1 MLSTIKT
8 YIISSLLICLFACST
23 VIGQSA
29 DLDQSVDLD
38 QGDSAIQGT
47 EIEIATLLELP
58 SMSMGTQIQI
68 VSPDLTTNFGLASV
82 VDGELI
88 LETELEP
95 YDEVRLLISHAG
107 TGEVAMP
114 TAFVSEEGNDLMLH
128 IPDSDF
134 VSFREWLS
142 RERGLRMIFPKIAA
156 AN

>member
-1 MLSTIKT
+1 MISKIKT
-8 YIISSLLICLFACST
+8 HIISSLLLCLFIVSGLVSST
-23 VIGQSA
+23 ATAQDIEVSLANI
-29 DLDQSVDLD
+29 LD
-38 QGDSAIQGT
+38 
-47 EIEIATLLELP
+47 LP

-114 TAFVSEEGNDLMLH
+114 TAFVSEDGNDLMLH
-128 IPDSDF
+128 IPDAESVSEF
-134 VSFREWLS
+134 VSFRQWLS
-142 RERGLRMIFPKIAA
+142 RERGLRMIFPSIAA
-156 AN
+156 SN

>member
-1 MLSTIKT
+1 MILKIKT
-8 YIISSLLICLFACST
+8 YIIRSLLFCLLISVCLLGSST
-23 VIGQSA
+23 VLGQDA
-29 DLDQSVDLD
+29 Q
-38 QGDSAIQGT
+38 A
-47 EIEIATLLELP
+47 EIAKFLDLP

-114 TAFVSEEGNDLMLH
+114 TAFVSESGTDLMLH
-128 IPDSDF
+128 IPDAEFVDEF
-134 VSFREWLS
+134 VSFRQWLS
-142 RERGLRMIFPKIAA
+142 QERGLRMIFPSIAA
-156 AN
+156 SN